1 MATFASS
8 TAMKRMLGIPSSVTT
23 HDDAISDILD
33 VVDQMV
39 LDEIGLTAATSTSY
53 TENMDI
59 TDSGQNE
66 ISLSYT
72 PVLTVTSFKVSGQDQ
87 TVDEDYKIDKS
98 IGFIKKIPLAS
109 FFPSGR
115 NVIAITYT
123 AGFSSVPAD
132 LVYAGNLIGVS
143 LFNQQSHV
151 GFVSERAGNY
161 AYNMGDGTGSTI
173 PRIAMRILSKHRR
186 LFARGAV

>member
-115 NVIAITYT
+115 NVIAITY
-123 AGFSSVPAD
+123 
-132 LVYAGNLIGVS
+132 
-143 LFNQQSHV
+143 
-151 GFVSERAGNY
+151 
-161 AYNMGDGTGSTI
+161 
-173 PRIAMRILSKHRR
+173 
-186 LFARGAV
+186 

>member
-8 TAMKRMLGIPSSVTT
+8 TSMKRMLGIPSSITQ
-23 HDDAISDILD
+23 HDDAIDDILD

-39 LDEIGLTAATSTSY
+39 LDEIGLDAATSTSY
-53 TENMDI
+53 TENIDI
-59 TDSGQNE
+59 TDGGQNE
-66 ISLSYT
+66 ISLSHT
-72 PVLTVTSFKVSGQDQ
+72 PVISVTSFKVGGLTYTED
-87 TVDEDYKIDKS
+87 TDYKIDKS
-98 IGFIKKIPLAS
+98 IGFIKLLPLS
-109 FFPSGR
+109 VFFPTGR
-115 NVIAITYT
+115 NVIAVTYT

-151 GFVSERAGNY
+151 GFVSERAGSY
-161 AYNMGDGTGSTI
+161 TYNMGKGTGSTI